1 MDSWVIQAEDVVGEQ
16 RTDPSLAWLVPQQG
30 FWSDQ
35 EVGSFHSGFTFL
47 CICFGVFLGADWQFL
62 Q

>member
-1 MDSWVIQAEDVVGEQ
+1 MDSWVIRAEDVVGEQ

-35 EVGSFHSGFTFL
+35 EVMAMM
-47 CICFGVFLGADWQFL
+47 VNV
-62 Q
+62 

>member
-1 MDSWVIQAEDVVGEQ
+1 MIVHGFVHQLGDNMDSWVIRAEDVVGEQ

-35 EVGSFHSGFTFL
+35 EVMDN
-47 CICFGVFLGADWQFL
+47 V
-62 Q
+62 